1 MISLTNSPKIS
12 GVCLMSDKRKLRVE
26 FTNFIDRLELDEL
39 TDDLMDWF
47 VNNSKFKSVSV
58 ILTDEGENYGKG

>member
-1 MISLTNSPKIS
+1 
-12 GVCLMSDKRKLRVE
+12 MSDKRKLRVE